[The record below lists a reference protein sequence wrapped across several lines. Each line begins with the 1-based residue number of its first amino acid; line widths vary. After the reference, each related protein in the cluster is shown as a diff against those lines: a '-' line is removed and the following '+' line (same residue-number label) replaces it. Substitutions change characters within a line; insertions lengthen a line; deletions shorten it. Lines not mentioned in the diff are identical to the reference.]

1 MRTGWAVE
9 KKKNFCTT
17 HNGGRVLIMEKKKK
31 CVCSQVPSNQTK
43 TLLEWCWC
51 RRSWAFMST
60 LKGPLLGGCTD
71 GWWSAEASGQ
81 MTARPSCGK
90 ESSNNEGCRWEGLWR
105 ERARPGCVSGGQE
118 FFFCS
123 FSQCVQ
129 LFFFFFFCLLQ
140 TRAFNSSEL
149 SPPHLCLAR

>member
-1 MRTGWAVE
+1 MMRTGWAVE
-9 KKKNFCTT
+9 KKKKLL
-17 HNGGRVLIMEKKKK
+17 HNSQWRKGINNGRK
-31 CVCSQVPSNQTK
+31 K

-129 LFFFFFFCLLQ
+129 LFFFFFFAYSRPEHS
-140 TRAFNSSEL
+140 THPS
-149 SPPHLCLAR
+149 SPPPPRALACCLTLRT